1 MKKKLPTVV
10 IFGRTNVGKS
20 TLFNKITEQNLA
32 LIADID
38 GTTRDSNIS
47 ATEWNG
53 INFSLIDTGG
63 IMDLAY
69 LLEKKAETG
78 DIEARVQKQ
87 ASEYL
92 KKADLVLFVVDA
104 KAGILPQDTEM
115 VSLLKK
121 ILPKNKKVI
130 LVVNKADTQA
140 LRKNPAS
147 FYKLALGEPQT
158 ISATT
163 GSGIGDL
170 LDEISNYL
178 EERFPLLKKKGKKVK
193 EEIMQEIEERKEEL
207 KNAVKV
213 CFIGKPNV
221 GKSSLINKIIGY
233 ERAIV
238 SPVAHT
244 TREPQDIEFNYKDRL
259 VRLVDTAGLSR
270 QGQKDHRHSRV
281 PAKIKDVRALEKM
294 SIEKSLHSLNKADIA
309 LFVLDVN
316 EELTKQDA
324 KIIEEIVI
332 RKKSLLI
339 VANKWDLI
347 DEKDTKKFK
356 EKIYDFLPFA
366 TWAPILFVSALTGN
380 KVKKVLDVLLEIDK
394 ERRVELSEAQLDR
407 FLARVVKMHKPAKGT
422 GTKHPHIY
430 KIHQISA
437 NPPIIEV
444 KIGSKDNLH
453 FSYVRF
459 LSNRLRERFGFSGT
473 PIGVKVLRNKR
484 IHGMHDGNNGPKK
497 RETRSRRPS

>member
-20 TLFNKITEQNLA
+20 TLFNKITEKNIA

-38 GTTRDSNIS
+38 GTTRDSNI
-47 ATEWNG
+47 AEAEWNG
-53 INFSLIDTGG
+53 INFTLIDTGG
-63 IMDLAY
+63 IMDLDF

-78 DIEARVQKQ
+78 DIEAKVQKQ
-87 ASEYL
+87 ASSYL
-92 KKADLVLFVVDA
+92 DKADLILFLVDA
-104 KAGILPQDTEM
+104 KTGILPQDKEM
-115 VSLLKK
+115 SGLLKK
-121 ILPKNKKVI
+121 ILPKNKKII
-130 LVVNKADTQA
+130 LVVNKSDSQR
-140 LRKNPAS
+140 LRKNAAS
-147 FYKLALGEPQT
+147 FYKLALGEPMT
-158 ISATT
+158 ISAST

-170 LDEISNYL
+170 LDEVSDYL
-178 EERFPLLKKKGKKVK
+178 GKKFPLLKERGRKLK
-193 EEIMQEIEERKEEL
+193 EEIIAEMEERSEEL

-221 GKSSLINKIIGY
+221 GKSSLINKMLGF
-233 ERAIV
+233 ERTIV
-238 SPVAHT
+238 SHIPHT
-244 TREPQDIEFNYKDRL
+244 TREPQDIEFNYKDKL
-259 VRLVDTAGLSR
+259 IKLVDTAGLSR
-270 QGQKDHRHSRV
+270 QGQKDHRKSRV

-309 LFVLDVN
+309 LFVLDVK
-316 EELTKQDA
+316 EELTRQDA
-324 KIIEEIVI
+324 KILEEIVI

-339 VANKWDLI
+339 VANKWDLV
-347 DEKDTKKFK
+347 EERDTKKFT
-356 EKIYDFLPFA
+356 EMIYDFLPFA
-366 TWAPILFVSALTGN
+366 TWAPIVFVSALTGN
-380 KVKKVLDVLLEIDK
+380 KVKKVLDILIDIDR

-407 FLARVVKMHKPAKGT
+407 FLTRVVKMHRPAKGT

-459 LSNRLRERFGFSGT
+459 LSNRLRERFGFVGT
-473 PIGVKVLRNKR
+473 PISVKVLRNKR

>member
-20 TLFNKITEQNLA
+20 TLFNKITETNLA

-47 ATEWNG
+47 VSEWNG
-53 INFSLIDTGG
+53 INFTLIDTGG
-63 IMDLAY
+63 ITDLAFM
-69 LLEKKAETG
+69 LDKKAETG
-78 DIEARVQKQ
+78 DIEAKVQKQ
-87 ASEYL
+87 ASDYL
-92 KKADLVLFVVDA
+92 TKADLILFVVDA
-104 KAGILPQDTEM
+104 KAGILPQDKEM
-115 VSLLKK
+115 SSLLKK
-121 ILPKNKKVI
+121 ILPDNKKII
-130 LVVNKADTQA
+130 LVVNKADSQA
-140 LRKNPAS
+140 LRKNPAA
-147 FYKLALGEPQT
+147 FYKLSLGEPIT

-170 LDEISNYL
+170 LDGVSDYL
-178 EERFPLLKKKGKKVK
+178 NEKFPLLKKKGKILK
-193 EEIMQEIEERKEEL
+193 EEIMQEIEDRKEIL
-207 KNAVKV
+207 KDAVKV
-213 CFIGKPNV
+213 CLIGKPNV
-221 GKSSLINKIIGY
+221 GKSSLINKMLGY

-238 SPVAHT
+238 SPEPHT
-244 TREPQDIEFNYKDRL
+244 TREPQDIEFNYKDKL

-270 QGQKDHRHSRV
+270 QGQKDHKRSRV
-281 PAKIKDVRALEKM
+281 PAKIKNVKALEKM
-294 SIEKSLHSLNKADIA
+294 SIEKSLYSLNKADIA
-309 LFVLDVN
+309 LFVMDVN
-316 EELTKQDA
+316 EEMTKQDA
-324 KIIEEIVI
+324 KIIEEVVV

-347 DEKDTKKFK
+347 DERDTKKFT

-366 TWAPILFVSALTGN
+366 TWAPIIFVSALTGN
-380 KVKKVLDVLLEIDK
+380 KVKKVLDILLDIDR

-407 FLARVVKMHKPAKGT
+407 FLARVIKMHKPAKGT

-430 KIHQISA
+430 KIHQISV
-437 NPPIIEV
+437 NPPIVEV
-444 KIGSKDNLH
+444 RIGSKDNLH

-459 LSNRLRERFGFSGT
+459 LANRLREKFGFVGT

-484 IHGMHDGNNGPKK
+484 IHGAHDGNNSPRK